1 MPPKMTGEPNKNEAV
16 DSLESKRDSFIAQN
30 QGKLLE
36 MSLQEIIDLDNIT
49 RRENGAPLVTSP
61 SITLQEGEYS
71 SNNGVTII
79 CLKRG
84 GGTENYALAMRVDN
98 ASLQQNGFKQVSHYV
113 PFSNGVNKER
123 VPLVARFMS
132 KETELLQAEQKKDDA
147 KYALEQS

>member
-1 MPPKMTGEPNKNEAV
+1 MPPKMSGEPNNNEAV
-16 DSLESKRDSFIAQN
+16 NSLETKRDSFIAQN

-61 SITLQEGEYS
+61 SITLQEGEYA
-71 SNNGVTII
+71 SNNGIILI
-79 CLKRG
+79 CLKRD

-98 ASLQQNGFKQVSHYV
+98 ATLQQNGFKQVSHYV

-123 VPLVARFMS
+123 VPLVARFIG
-132 KETELLQAEQKKDDA
+132 KETELLQAEQKKEDV
-147 KYALEQS
+147 KYAV